1 MSLQRIFFI
10 VLAFLSLLQSH
21 AIAAE
26 SPQITVEGVDDPLR
40 DNILSHLRIGG
51 ESCDT
56 GMGRLLRLQNQVRN
70 NTQQALNALGYYQS
84 IIQINFSE
92 NESCWS
98 LLINV
103 TPGDAVVI
111 AEANIVLESE
121 AISVFNSIIEE
132 AGIAPGQQLNHG
144 TYEALKNNL
153 STAAVENG
161 YFSARFTHS
170 SVNVDLTENSAVI
183 DLFFNPGPR
192 YYIGEISI
200 NNNSILT
207 DNFVRSLFQIKPGD
221 SYANGDLIR
230 LRNNLDQSQYFS
242 QVSIRPQL
250 SETENLTVPLV
261 IDLQNRPRHEYSAG
275 IGFTTDTGPRVRL
288 GYENRYQTRNGHR
301 VDGNI
306 SLSEIRQQINSNYT
320 MPLSRNPLRESMQ
333 YSAGYILENND
344 TFDSKR
350 LELKSTY
357 RNESVNG
364 WLRNTFINYQRDDYE
379 VNLQSDISS
388 LSIVGFNISKTT
400 ADNLINPMRGWNFF
414 AELSGAS
421 DAIISDTSFVQ
432 TVINGKYI
440 LPAGR
445 RGRVLFGFNTGFTWI
460 DDKQELP
467 VSLRFL
473 TGGDQTLRGYKYQS
487 LGPLNIAGEVVGG
500 KHLLNASMEYD
511 YSLRQNW
518 RVAAFYDNGNA
529 FNEFDD
535 IDIKQSVGIGL
546 RWLSPIG
553 PLRIDLAFPTDDGG
567 FRFHVT
573 MGPDL

>member
-1 MSLQRIFFI
+1 MSLLKNFIF
-10 VLAFLSLLQSH
+10 VLVFSSLLGAQTR
-21 AIAAE
+21 AAE
-26 SPQITVEGVDDPLR
+26 TPQIIIDGADELLR
-40 DNILSHLRIGG
+40 NNIRSHLRIGG
-51 ESCDT
+51 ESCDV
-56 GMGRLLRLQNQVRN
+56 GMGRLLRLQNQVRD
-70 NTQQALNALGYYQS
+70 NTQQALNALGYYKS
-84 IIQINFSE
+84 AIQISFSE

-103 TPGDAVVI
+103 VPGEAVI
-111 AEANIVLESE
+111 ISEANIFIEGEAMPVFDSIVEESTIV
-121 AISVFNSIIEE
+121 A
-132 AGIAPGQQLNHG
+132 GQQLNHG
-144 TYEALKNNL
+144 TYERLKNDL

-161 YFSARFTHS
+161 FFSARFTRS

-183 DLFFNPGPR
+183 DLVFNPGPR
-192 YYIGEISI
+192 YYIGDISI

-207 DNFVRSLFQIKPGD
+207 DDFVRSLFQIKPGD

-301 VDGNI
+301 VDGDI
-306 SLSEIRQQINSNYT
+306 SLSEIRQQVNGSYT
-320 MPLSRNPLRESMQ
+320 MPLSRNPLRESLQ
-333 YSAGYILENND
+333 FSTGYIFENND

-350 LELKSTY
+350 LELKTTY

-379 VNLQSDISS
+379 VNLQSDVSS
-388 LSIVGFNISKTT
+388 LSIVGFNLSKTT
-400 ADNLINPMRGWNFF
+400 ADNLINPSRGWNFF

-421 DAIISDTSFVQ
+421 DALISDTSFVQ

-445 RGRVLFGFNTGFTWI
+445 RGRFMFGFNSGFTWI
-460 DDKQELP
+460 DDEQELP

-487 LGPLNIAGEVVGG
+487 LGPLNVVGEVVGG
-500 KHLLNASMEYD
+500 KHLLNGSLEYD
-511 YSLRQNW
+511 YVLRQNW
-518 RVAAFYDNGNA
+518 RAAVFYDNGNA

-535 IDIKQSVGIGL
+535 IDIKQSVGFGL

-553 PLRIDLAFPTDDGG
+553 PLRVDLAFPTDDDG